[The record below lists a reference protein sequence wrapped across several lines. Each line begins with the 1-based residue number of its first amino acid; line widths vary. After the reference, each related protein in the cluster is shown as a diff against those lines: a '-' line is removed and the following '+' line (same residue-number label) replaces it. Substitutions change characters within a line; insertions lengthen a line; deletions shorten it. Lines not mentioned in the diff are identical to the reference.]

1 MFFEFRCLRY
11 KQDRQNVVGHN
22 KEGLVIVFFM
32 FIILKRSVMQRIEIT
47 YRSTNIEP
55 TLFLILFFRL
65 IGIYVSEKFFDYGV
79 NEELLILNKF
89 PEIRELYRENEG
101 LNLSAPDRQ
110 FFVIEN
116 NGDFHEFVRRY
127 VRTNIDLKKC
137 VFIDVSGDFEI
148 DYPIDLIDNSYYIK
162 YGDEKQLLYNI
173 IDVMPMDKQEQK
185 LLKKVA
191 KKYCK
196 QEMWKVHL
204 KGKYFY
210 PADTKEHF
218 IDVLSKYK
226 VMINALNDSVE
237 EHGIE
242 YEGEKGRYIQYAICN
257 LMYEADLYCVK
268 NEWLELYNPKSI
280 IKSLVSLLQK
290 QEAYKTFVEN
300 IQLLCTQ
307 IYDDLLKEPNIA
319 YQNYLTL
326 YRKTNSSFVYLKMA
340 DYWRFFGQR
349 INKAIQYYIMSAA
362 SFPEY
367 YQAWFHL
374 GCCYVQ
380 TGDYTRALDAFWN
393 VKYILKRRQR
403 AAVLRPMEVIY
414 LYKSYCCSGY
424 IQYHYFREIDKAI
437 LEDVTAECIW
447 DEIEQSHFYKIM
459 DDSEH
464 YMKQIIKKQLHIGK
478 LYRVIYKL
486 ANQVGDVSLAEEYHK
501 KIRFMLQSNM
511 SKGF

>member
-79 NEELLILNKF
+79 NEELLMLNKF

-242 YEGEKGRYIQYAICN
+242 YEGDFGDLLTWTASQIRIIEFIFSEFRTHINVFQNEEK
-257 LMYEADLYCVK
+257 
-268 NEWLELYNPKSI
+268 KSSFT
-280 IKSLVSLLQK
+280 KSLTVHFPFISLKLNSGFIFQFDFHIIFSLI
-290 QEAYKTFVEN
+290 KTQYF
-300 IQLLCTQ
+300 QLLFSDISLSYQMNEPIFQKTVCQLLIKEDSIEVFLSPSDTKCTANELALIVHHFPRHISQ
-307 IYDDLLKEPNIA
+307 L
-319 YQNYLTL
+319 
-326 YRKTNSSFVYLKMA
+326 
-340 DYWRFFGQR
+340 
-349 INKAIQYYIMSAA
+349 INK
-362 SFPEY
+362 
-367 YQAWFHL
+367 
-374 GCCYVQ
+374 
-380 TGDYTRALDAFWN
+380 
-393 VKYILKRRQR
+393 
-403 AAVLRPMEVIY
+403 LR
-414 LYKSYCCSGY
+414 S
-424 IQYHYFREIDKAI
+424 Q
-437 LEDVTAECIW
+437 
-447 DEIEQSHFYKIM
+447 
-459 DDSEH
+459 
-464 YMKQIIKKQLHIGK
+464 
-478 LYRVIYKL
+478 
-486 ANQVGDVSLAEEYHK
+486 
-501 KIRFMLQSNM
+501 
-511 SKGF
+511 